1 MAKTIVE
8 VCTIPLRHYIQ
19 NNRLTTKFVD
29 TLEDFEHTSEMRGSR
44 DELAMARSAKYKLL
58 LVPGLTYLEDFVRSS
73 KADPREEADGLLAD
87 AFRCR
92 ATEDGEV

>member
-8 VCTIPLRHYIQ
+8 VCTIPLCHYIQ

-29 TLEDFEHTSEMRGSR
+29 TLEDFEHTSEIRGAR
-44 DELAMARSAKYKLL
+44 DELVMERSTKYELL

-87 AFRCR
+87 AFRGR